1 MKKDFYKN
9 KIFVICLIT
18 FLALIL
24 LVIGI
29 FFLLPK
35 KETQPNS
42 GEYYPIDYEENIFLN
57 QAYMEFQRD
66 MMYSYG
72 GVSQLFNYEK
82 DFETAEDE
90 CRFFLQYFHTVI
102 NGQYESYK
110 DFFVENYFEE
120 DPKFTMQMIYD
131 PTVQF
136 HSVST
141 DKVNDEEVSL
151 YNFQVCYRIFK
162 NNKTFRED
170 VDSNEAVPQ
179 IYQLIKS
186 ENGEYRIF
194 RILSIEVEDGN

>member
-18 FLALIL
+18 FLALML

-170 VDSNEAVPQ
+170 VDSNVAVPQ

>member
-42 GEYYPIDYEENIFLN
+42 GEYYPVDYEENIFLN

-170 VDSNEAVPQ
+170 VDSNVAVPQ

>member
-24 LVIGI
+24 LAIGI

-35 KETQPNS
+35 KETQPNC

-82 DFETAEDE
+82 DFETAENE

-170 VDSNEAVPQ
+170 VDSNVAVPQ